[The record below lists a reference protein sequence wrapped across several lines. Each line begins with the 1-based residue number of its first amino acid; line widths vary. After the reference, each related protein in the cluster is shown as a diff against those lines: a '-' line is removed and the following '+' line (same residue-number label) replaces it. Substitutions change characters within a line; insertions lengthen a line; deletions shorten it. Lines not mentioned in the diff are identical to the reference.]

1 MGGSIAT
8 ASPTDL
14 PVGDQPRAV
23 TPATRPHARVRAWS
37 LFFVFPSLVKDLPKE
52 VPRSAAC
59 GRSSTGR
66 NAKLLRGFELLWRF
80 SGDIQ

>member
-1 MGGSIAT
+1 MG
-8 ASPTDL
+8 L
-14 PVGDQPRAV
+14 LNPVAYGFPPRDQPRAIA
-23 TPATRPHARVRAWS
+23 PAGRTHPSARAWS
-37 LFFVFPSLVKDLPKE
+37 LLFLLWSQMMNLPKE

-66 NAKLLRGFELLWRF
+66 NDKLLRGFELLWRF

>member
-14 PVGDQPRAV
+14 PVGDQPRALA
-23 TPATRPHARVRAWS
+23 PAARLHARARAWS
-37 LFFVFPSLVKDLPKE
+37 LLFLLASLVMDPPKE
-52 VPRSAAC
+52 VPKSAAC

-66 NAKLLRGFELLWRF
+66 NDKLLRGFELLWRF
-80 SGDIQ
+80 SGDIR